1 MASPKKKLSGKVQ
14 IDLPRAEAGADDSK
28 LESSKQ
34 ETGLEDSIKTLNQNK
49 KIESIKQENKKIE
62 NKKIESIK
70 PESTKQSENID
81 FLPES
86 VIQDYKKVAM
96 RLSVTAAEKL
106 RQLRAD
112 TGIPYE
118 ILVDVMI
125 RHWDDLANQTKVEY
139 LQEAKVIRQ
148 ARLLAGQ
155 QKAIETMQQKYH

>member
-34 ETGLEDSIKTLNQNK
+34 KTGLEDSIKTVHQSQK
-49 KIESIKQENKKIE
+49 TESIKQENKKIE
-62 NKKIESIK
+62 NKKIES
-70 PESTKQSENID
+70 TKQSDNID